1 MRYLKRYK
9 LFEELPWVG
18 GVYKHEEV
26 STQEKVSNKIK
37 EVDDIK
43 EMIMDILLP
52 ISDLGY
58 NISITEHPFLKLK
71 INTIDRGPIYK
82 SPTEFTIR
90 VVIYTDKPLKIDED
104 VKGEFDRMVYYL
116 KSIGINNISV
126 DYVKRNSTLKCSRSY
141 DKFMDE
147 VKEYPEFSVRNL
159 LFIARV

>member
-9 LFEELPWVG
+9 VFE
-18 GVYKHEEV
+18 
-26 STQEKVSNKIK
+26 STEIK

-52 ISDLGY
+52 ISDMGY
-58 NISITEHPFLKLK
+58 NISVNDT
-71 INTIDRGPIYK
+71 TQ
-82 SPTEFTIR
+82 FTIR

-126 DYVKRNSTLKCSRSY
+126 NYVKRNSTLNCSRSY

-147 VKEYPEFSVRNL
+147 VKEDPEFSVRNL

>member
-9 LFEELPWVG
+9 LFE
-18 GVYKHEEV
+18 
-26 STQEKVSNKIK
+26 STEIK

-52 ISDLGY
+52 ISDMGY
-58 NISITEHPFLKLK
+58 NISVNDT
-71 INTIDRGPIYK
+71 TQ
-82 SPTEFTIR
+82 FTIR

-126 DYVKRNSTLKCSRSY
+126 NYVKRNSTLNCSRSY

-147 VKEYPEFSVRNL
+147 VKEDPEFSVRNL

>member
-18 GVYKHEEV
+18 GVYKHEEG

-58 NISITEHPFLKLK
+58 NISITD
-71 INTIDRGPIYK
+71 NAIDRGPIYK

-126 DYVKRNSTLKCSRSY
+126 NYVKRNSTLNCSRSY

-147 VKEYPEFSVRNL
+147 VKEDPEFSVRNL

>member
-9 LFEELPWVG
+9 VFE
-18 GVYKHEEV
+18 
-26 STQEKVSNKIK
+26 STEIK

-52 ISDLGY
+52 ISDMGY
-58 NISITEHPFLKLK
+58 NISVNDT
-71 INTIDRGPIYK
+71 TQ
-82 SPTEFTIR
+82 FTIR

-104 VKGEFDRMVYYL
+104 VKIEFDRMVYYL

-126 DYVKRNSTLKCSRSY
+126 NYVKRNSTLNCSRSY

-147 VKEYPEFSVRNL
+147 VKEDPEFSVRNL

>member
-9 LFEELPWVG
+9 VFE
-18 GVYKHEEV
+18 
-26 STQEKVSNKIK
+26 STEIK

-58 NISITEHPFLKLK
+58 NISVNDNSDFGITFGL
-71 INTIDRGPIYK
+71 IGGI
-82 SPTEFTIR
+82 EFTIR

-126 DYVKRNSTLKCSRSY
+126 NYVKRNSTLNCSRSY

-147 VKEYPEFSVRNL
+147 VKEDPEFSVRNL

>member
-9 LFEELPWVG
+9 VFE
-18 GVYKHEEV
+18 
-26 STQEKVSNKIK
+26 STEIK

-52 ISDLGY
+52 ISDMGY
-58 NISITEHPFLKLK
+58 NISITDSSQKQYAAIL
-71 INTIDRGPIYK
+71 NRSIDRPIYK

-126 DYVKRNSTLKCSRSY
+126 NYVKRNSTLNCSRSY

-147 VKEYPEFSVRNL
+147 VKEDPEFSVRNL

>member
-9 LFEELPWVG
+9 LFE
-18 GVYKHEEV
+18 
-26 STQEKVSNKIK
+26 STEIK

-52 ISDLGY
+52 ISDMGY
-58 NISITEHPFLKLK
+58 NISVNDT
-71 INTIDRGPIYK
+71 TQ
-82 SPTEFTIR
+82 FTIR

-126 DYVKRNSTLKCSRSY
+126 NYVKRNSTLNCSKSY
-141 DKFMDE
+141 DKFMNE
-147 VKEYPEFSVRNL
+147 VKEHPGFSVRNL
-159 LFIARV
+159 LFIAKI